1 MTQHVSHRASDEVN
15 IARQRL
21 REALYASYNDLHVEG
36 IVDAIEEYVS
46 ARLLEKKR

>member
-1 MTQHVSHRASDEVN
+1 MMQDERTN

-21 REALYASYNDLHVEG
+21 REALYASYNDLNVEG

-46 ARLLEKKR
+46 ARLIKEFDAREP